1 MNISESRQGNVIIL
15 KVQGKLDS
23 ISSPELDKHLA
34 SLVESG
40 SRQIVL
46 DLAELEYVSSSGLR
60 VFLTAAKSLKRT
72 QGKLALVNLSVQVQQ
87 IFGIAG
93 YESILPVS
101 RTLKEAVDAC
111 AL

>member
-1 MNISESRQGNVIIL
+1 MNISESKHGNVIVL

-23 ISSPELDKHLA
+23 ISSPELDKRLA

-46 DLAELEYVSSSGLR
+46 DLVDLEYISSAGLR

-72 QGKLALVNLSVQVQQ
+72 QGKLTLANLSVQVRQ

-93 YESILPVS
+93 YESILPVFG
-101 RTLKEAVDAC
+101 TIKEAADAC